1 MNCKIEVPKRK
12 VDNTMAYGSIS
23 LEKRLKDNIKNY
35 SLSSLIDTNRMSEQL
50 ELLHRLS
57 GVEALVTDRQGEK
70 MISYGNFAS
79 FHPDVL
85 NEPGIKLRVADRT
98 IAHVYLK
105 YDRVEDD
112 KLPLVSNFLEKLIET
127 YESVGMQTYYY
138 KETAV
143 YADELEAKLE
153 KETYQVK
160 HGKKNDELTGV
171 LNRTYFDNRL
181 KIVDRSQIAPVSA
194 ICININDWKFVN
206 DNYGDEESD
215 RLIKVIADIIVKNAK
230 PEYIIG
236 RVDGDVFNVIIPM
249 PEEGES
255 ESYCAAVKADC
266 EAFEDARLAPSVAI
280 GNVLKGNVEETLSS
294 KLADAEYEMF
304 EDKIAMKKAAGY
316 QERLRKGL

>member
-1 MNCKIEVPKRK
+1 
-12 VDNTMAYGSIS
+12 MAYGSIS

-35 SLSSLIDTNRMSEQL
+35 SLSSLLDTNRMSDQL
-50 ELLHRLS
+50 EILHKLS
-57 GVEALVTDRQGEK
+57 GVEVLVTDRHGEK

-79 FHPDVL
+79 FRPDVV
-85 NEPGIKLRVADRT
+85 NDPGVKLRVAERT
-98 IAHVYLK
+98 VAHIYLR
-105 YDRVEDD
+105 YDQVEED
-112 KLPLVSNFLEKLIET
+112 KLPLVSTFLDKLIET
-127 YESVGMQTYYY
+127 YESVGMQTYYH

-160 HGKKNDELTGV
+160 HGEKNDELTGV
-171 LNRTYFDNRL
+171 LNRTYFENRM

-215 RLIKVIADIIVKNAK
+215 RLIQVIAGIILKNAK

-236 RVDGDVFNVIIPM
+236 RVDGDVFNVLIPM
-249 PEEGES
+249 PEDGES

-266 EAFEDARLAPSVAI
+266 EAYEDARLAPSVAI
-280 GNVLKGNVEETLSS
+280 GNVLKENVEESLTD

-304 EDKIAMKKAAGY
+304 ENKLEMKSVPGY
-316 QERLRKGL
+316 RERLEKGIK

>member
-1 MNCKIEVPKRK
+1 
-12 VDNTMAYGSIS
+12 MAYGSIS

-35 SLSSLIDTNRMSEQL
+35 SLSSLLDTNRMSDQL
-50 ELLHRLS
+50 EILHKLS
-57 GVEALVTDRQGEK
+57 GVEVLVTDRHGEK

-79 FHPDVL
+79 FRPDVV
-85 NEPGIKLRVADRT
+85 NDPGVKLRVAERT
-98 IAHVYLK
+98 VAHIYLR
-105 YDRVEDD
+105 YDQVEED
-112 KLPLVSNFLEKLIET
+112 KLPLVSTFLDKLIET
-127 YESVGMQTYYY
+127 YESIGMQTYYH

-160 HGKKNDELTGV
+160 HGEKNDELTGV
-171 LNRTYFDNRL
+171 LNRTYFENRM

-206 DNYGDEESD
+206 DNYGDDESD
-215 RLIKVIADIIVKNAK
+215 RLIQVIAGIILKNAK

-236 RVDGDVFNVIIPM
+236 RVDGDVFNVLIPM
-249 PEEGES
+249 PEDGES

-266 EAFEDARLAPSVAI
+266 EAYEDVRLAPSVAI
-280 GNVLKGNVEETLSS
+280 GNVLKENVEESLTD

-304 EDKIAMKKAAGY
+304 ENKLEMKSAPGY
-316 QERLRKGL
+316 QERLRKGLK

>member
-1 MNCKIEVPKRK
+1 
-12 VDNTMAYGSIS
+12 MAYGSIS
-23 LEKRLKDNIKNY
+23 LEKRVKDNIKNY
-35 SLSSLIDTNRMSEQL
+35 SLSSLLDTNRMSDQL
-50 ELLHRLS
+50 ELLHKLA
-57 GVEALVTDRQGEK
+57 GVEVLVTDRHGEK

-79 FHPDVL
+79 FHPDVV
-85 NEPGIKLRVADRT
+85 NEPGVKLRVANRT
-98 IAHVYLK
+98 VAHIYFR
-105 YDRVEDD
+105 YDHVEED
-112 KLPLVSNFLEKLIET
+112 KLPLVSTFLDKLVET
-127 YESVGMQTYYY
+127 YESVGEQTYLH

-160 HGKKNDELTGV
+160 HGERNDELTGV

-181 KIVDRSQIAPVSA
+181 KIVDRSKIAPVSA

-215 RLIKVIADIIVKNAK
+215 RLIQVIAGIILKNAK

-236 RVDGDVFNVIIPM
+236 RVDGDVFNVLIPM
-249 PEEGES
+249 PEDGES

-280 GNVLKGNVEETLSS
+280 GNVLKENVEESLTD

-304 EDKIAMKKAAGY
+304 EDKLEMKNAPGY
-316 QERLRKGL
+316 RERLEKA

>member
-1 MNCKIEVPKRK
+1 
-12 VDNTMAYGSIS
+12 MAYGSIS
-23 LEKRLKDNIKNY
+23 LEKRVKDNIKNY
-35 SLSSLIDTNRMSEQL
+35 SLSSLLDTDRMSDQL
-50 ELLHRLS
+50 ELLHKLA
-57 GVEALVTDRQGEK
+57 GVEVLVTDRHGEK
-70 MISYGNFAS
+70 MISFGNFAS
-79 FHPDVL
+79 FHPDVV
-85 NEPGIKLRVADRT
+85 NEPGVKLRVANRT
-98 IAHVYLK
+98 VAHIYLR
-105 YDRVEDD
+105 YDYVEED
-112 KLPLVSNFLEKLIET
+112 KLPLVSTFMDKIIET
-127 YESVGMQTYYY
+127 YESVGEQTYLH

-160 HGKKNDELTGV
+160 HGEKNDELTGV

-215 RLIKVIADIIVKNAK
+215 RLIQVIAGIILKNAK

-236 RVDGDVFNVIIPM
+236 RVDGDVFNVLIPM
-249 PEEGES
+249 PEDGES
-255 ESYCAAVKADC
+255 EAYCAAVKADC

-280 GNVLKGNVEETLSS
+280 GNVLKENVEESLTD

-304 EDKIAMKKAAGY
+304 EDKLEMKNAPGY
-316 QERLRKGL
+316 RERLKKGLK